1 MTDQLVEEVRTVDD
15 VGYEVK
21 LRGTRAERTKKKILI
36 AAEEAFAQKGFYGAR
51 IDEIAQNAGVN
62 KRLIYEYFGKKRGF
76 VNKNFGRCI

>member
-36 AAEEAFAQKGFYGAR
+36 AAEEALR
-51 IDEIAQNAGVN
+51 
-62 KRLIYEYFGKKRGF
+62 KRLLWG
-76 VNKNFGRCI
+76 